1 MNRKCTFAKNVE
13 LFLEVQGS
21 TTLNSL
27 LDPDLLSGQII
38 LIYAGY

>member
-1 MNRKCTFAKNVE
+1 MHVSQNVE

-27 LDPDLLSGQII
+27 LDPDLLSGQIT